1 MSRETLVY
9 KHLTRII
16 SALDSLRNARNLLMD
31 ITDEIIIYFE
41 TLLLDGL
48 ANGSVNANDV
58 EKLRKH
64 LVKLIDSVV
73 ANLAE
78 ARKVLESVE

>member
-16 SALDSLRNARNLLMD
+16 SALDSLKNARNLLMD
-31 ITDEIIIYFE
+31 ITDEITIYFE
-41 TLLLDGL
+41 MLLLDGL
-48 ANGSVNANDV
+48 ANESIDTGEV

>member
-1 MSRETLVY
+1 
-9 KHLTRII
+9 
-16 SALDSLRNARNLLMD
+16 MD
-31 ITDEIIIYFE
+31 ITDEITIYFE
-41 TLLLDGL
+41 MLLLDGL
-48 ANGSVNANDV
+48 ANESIDTGEV